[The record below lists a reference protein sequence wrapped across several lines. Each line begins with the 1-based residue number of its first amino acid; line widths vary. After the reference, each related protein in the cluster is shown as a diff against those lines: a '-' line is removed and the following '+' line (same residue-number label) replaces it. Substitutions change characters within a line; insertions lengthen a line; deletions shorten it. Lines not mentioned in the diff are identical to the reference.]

1 MRSINSATNFKRTK
15 MADMNAESMNTSL
28 VKKDGKLHQHSAQA
42 VVLPSTPTDNESL
55 KKQLLVLGA
64 LFQALLD
71 NTMSGDVRLLAMYQA
86 VGSLKGVMDEAEVKE
101 IAIKFLSTRRGS
113 AIDGMF

>member
-1 MRSINSATNFKRTK
+1 

-42 VVLPSTPTDNESL
+42 VVLPLTATDNESL
-55 KKQLLVLGA
+55 KKQLLVLAA
-64 LFQALLD
+64 LFQALLN
-71 NTMSGDVRLLAMYQA
+71 NTLSGDARALALYQA
-86 VGSLKGVMDEAEVKE
+86 VGSLEGVMDEAEVKE